1 MALGQKRD
9 KDFGMKKKNLLRFLL
24 FAAAALVFAAL
35 CFHFL
40 RGFDARITSAATAAG
55 TSSTSEGAARLTAV
69 ATGRALGLLS
79 LLPAVVTVALAF
91 ITKEVLF
98 SLFAGLV
105 SGLVILEGTGGSGN
119 FLHRLSSVFDA
130 LCQVLLSTASDSF
143 KVAIIILCLAIGGMV
158 EIISVSGGFTA
169 LGQKLTRNV
178 RSARGA
184 ENIAGLLGVL
194 IFFDDYASALITGP
208 VMRDVTD
215 RKGVSREKLA
225 FIVDSTAAPVA
236 AVAVVSSWLA
246 AQLAAVQ
253 SGYDTAGVQ
262 ASAYRSFIAALPY
275 CFYNF
280 LAVAFIFITAA
291 WGREYGPMLAAERRA
306 RAGEPVKGGSDYPL
320 AEACE
325 KPRPGCIWTAL
336 VPVLVLVVYAFAGF
350 YRNGAEN
357 AVAAGALPVGA
368 GFSFSA
374 VSIAFSYADAVTVL
388 LRASVLASLAAIVM
402 VRATGLRTIND
413 AVGDWLRGASVI
425 LPTVVMLVC
434 AWALSS
440 ILGELGTAY
449 YLVDAVSSAL
459 PAWLLPM
466 LIFVI
471 CCIISF
477 AAGSFGCMVV
487 VMPIA
492 VPVALQASM
501 SGSVPGGFLA
511 ACIGAVLSG
520 SVFGDHSSPVT
531 DTTILSSLGS
541 GCTNAD
547 HVETQ
552 LPYALTAAGISAVL
566 GYLPAGLGLSPALSL
581 PLCIAAGI
589 LIVRFAGK
597 KVEPGSEMLPV
608 RQASA
613 LSGGEN

>member
-1 MALGQKRD
+1 
-9 KDFGMKKKNLLRFLL
+9 MKKKEPLRFLL
-24 FAAAALVFAAL
+24 FLAAALVFAAL

-40 RGFDARITSAATAAG
+40 SGFETHISAAAEKAAG
-55 TSSTSEGAARLTAV
+55 GDAAHLTAV
-69 ATGRALGLLS
+69 AIGRTLGILS
-79 LLPAVVTVALAF
+79 LLPAILTVFLAF
-91 ITKEVLF
+91 VTKEVLF
-98 SLFAGLV
+98 SLFTGVV
-105 SGLVILEGTGGSGN
+105 SGLVILEGMGGSGD
-119 FLHRLSSVFDA
+119 FLARLSAVFNA
-130 LCQVLLSTASDSF
+130 LCKLFLDTASDSF

-158 EIISVSGGFTA
+158 ELISVDGGFTA
-169 LGQKLTRNV
+169 LGRKLTRNV
-178 RSARGA
+178 HSARGA
-184 ENIAGLLGVL
+184 QMTAGLLGVL

-208 VMRDVTD
+208 VMRDITD
-215 RKGVSREKLA
+215 RRGVSREKLA

-253 SGYDTAGVQ
+253 SGFDTAGIQ
-262 ASAYRSFIAALPY
+262 TSSYENFIAALPY
-275 CFYNF
+275 CFYNY

-306 RAGEPVKGGSDYPL
+306 RAGKPVKGASDYPL
-320 AEACE
+320 PEVAAA
-325 KPRPGCIWTAL
+325 PRSSCIWTAL
-336 VPVLVLVVYAFAGF
+336 VPVFVLVLYAFIGF
-350 YRNGAEN
+350 YRNGFEN
-357 AVAAGALPVGA
+357 AVAAGALSA
-368 GFSFSA
+368 GTRFSFS
-374 VSIAFSYADAVTVL
+374 VLSVAFSYADAVTVL
-388 LRASVLASLAAIVM
+388 LRASLLASLAAVVM
-402 VRATGLRTIND
+402 SCATGLRSISE

-440 ILGELGTAY
+440 VLGELGAAY
-449 YLVDAVSSAL
+449 YLVDAVSAAL

-466 LIFVI
+466 LIFII

-477 AAGSFGCMVV
+477 ASGSFGCMVV

-492 VPVALQASM
+492 VPVALRAATNGGVS
-501 SGSVPGGFLA
+501 GGFLA

-541 GCTNAD
+541 GCANAD

-566 GYLPAGLGLSPALSL
+566 GYLPAGLGLPPALSL
-581 PLCIAAGI
+581 IACAAAGI

-597 KVEPGSEMLPV
+597 KVETGSQKLPEP
-608 RQASA
+608 QLSA